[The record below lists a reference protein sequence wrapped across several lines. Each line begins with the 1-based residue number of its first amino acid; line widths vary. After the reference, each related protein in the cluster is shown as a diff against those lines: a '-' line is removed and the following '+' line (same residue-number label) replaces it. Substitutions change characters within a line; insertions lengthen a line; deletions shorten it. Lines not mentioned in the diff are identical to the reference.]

1 MATIATSLRRGAR
14 LGGGT
19 GAAARTPVGLLAV
32 IERKLGL
39 TSAGLG
45 LIVIALGGFAL
56 GRSLE
61 NRGMFLAAYG
71 LLFVVGVSWL
81 LGRRKLAAVAR
92 RSELPRRVRPGQTI
106 DAELELTASQ
116 RISTIVLEEHL
127 HHHLGTPVRVPVPLL
142 TSGNV
147 LTHSYTFTPVLRGV
161 YDVGP
166 TIAEWSDPFGLT
178 RRRQVIAEPET
189 IYVHPRVEP
198 VLDRILS
205 RAWED
210 PPIRPPDLKPWP
222 TGFEFYG
229 LRDYQLGDDPRLIV
243 WRAVAA
249 HDTYLVR
256 ESEQGIVDRVNVVL
270 DTESS
275 QHSPGEV
282 SETFETGVSVLASL
296 ARQHLRDGF
305 SVTVHVGDGE
315 LVSNLRGGGEVI
327 RLLDQLAQLDRS
339 NTPILSA
346 LERLFAS
353 GAKGAHTVIVVSTLT
368 PAVARRIRIIAET
381 GASLLVVL
389 CLWDDTDPATIH
401 RAGLLGCNVVEV
413 HADTALGPS
422 FARVTAGRRR

>member
-1 MATIATSLRRGAR
+1 MATIATTLRRGTG
-14 LGGGT
+14 LGRGAS
-19 GAAARTPVGLLAV
+19 AAAHTSAGVLAV

-45 LIVIALGGFAL
+45 LIVVALGGFAL

-61 NRGMFLAAYG
+61 NRGMFLAGYG

-81 LGRRKLAAVAR
+81 LGRRKLAAVAH

-106 DAELELTASQ
+106 DAELELTTTQ

-127 HHHLGTPVRVPVPLL
+127 DYHLGNSVRVPVPLL
-142 TSGNV
+142 AAGNV
-147 LTHSYTFTPVLRGV
+147 INHGYTFTPTLRGV

-166 TIAEWSDPFGLT
+166 TVAEWSDPFGLT
-178 RRRQVIAEPET
+178 RRRQVIAEAET
-189 IYVHPRVEP
+189 IFVHPRVEP
-198 VLDRILS
+198 VLDRILT

-222 TGFEFYG
+222 IGSEFYG

-243 WRAVAA
+243 WRAVAS
-249 HDTYLVR
+249 HDKYLVR

-275 QHSPGEV
+275 EHSPGEV
-282 SETFETGVSVLASL
+282 SETFETGVSVVASV

-305 SVTVHVGDGE
+305 SVTVYTGVDP
-315 LVSNLRGGGEVI
+315 LASNLRGGGNVI
-327 RLLDQLAQLDRS
+327 KLLDQLAQIDRD
-339 NTPILSA
+339 NTPILGA
-346 LERLFAS
+346 LERLFTS
-353 GAKGAHTVIVVSTLT
+353 GAKGSHTVVVTATLS
-368 PAVARRIRIIAET
+368 PAVARRIRIIADT

-389 CLWDDTDPATIH
+389 CMWDDTDPATIH
-401 RAGLLGCNVVEV
+401 RATLLGCNVVEV

-422 FARVTAGRRR
+422 FARVVGGRR